1 MKRYKCKKSFCVDCY
16 DDDGFLENSSIVIKK
31 DKVYELDQIGYMIIG
46 GRNHIHLDSIDD
58 GSWLEI
64 PKDDL
69 KEYFEEIKS
78 I

>member
-1 MKRYKCKKSFCVDCY
+1 MKRYKCKKSFCVDGY
-16 DDDGFLENSSIVIKK
+16 DDDGFLENSSIVIEK
-31 DKVYELDQIGYMIIG
+31 DKVYELDQSGYMIIG

-64 PKDDL
+64 PKGDL

>member
-16 DDDGFLENSSIVIKK
+16 DDDGFLENSSIVIEK
-31 DKVYELDQIGYMIIG
+31 DKVYVLDQSGYMIIG
-46 GRNHIHLDSIDD
+46 GRNDIHLDSIDD

>member
-16 DDDGFLENSSIVIKK
+16 DDDGFLENSSIVIEK
-31 DKVYELDQIGYMIIG
+31 DKVYELDQSGYMIIG
-46 GRNHIHLDSIDD
+46 GRNYIHLDSIDD

>member
-1 MKRYKCKKSFCVDCY
+1 
-16 DDDGFLENSSIVIKK
+16 
-31 DKVYELDQIGYMIIG
+31 MIIG

>member
-16 DDDGFLENSSIVIKK
+16 DDDGFLENSSIVIEK
-31 DKVYELDQIGYMIIG
+31 DKVYELDQSSYMIIG
-46 GRNHIHLDSIDD
+46 GRNYIHLDSIDD

>member
-1 MKRYKCKKSFCVDCY
+1 MERYKCKKSFCVDGY
-16 DDDGFLENSSIVIKK
+16 DDDGFLENSSIVIEK
-31 DKVYELDQIGYMIIG
+31 DKVYELDQSGHMIIG

-64 PKDDL
+64 TKDDL

-78 I
+78 K